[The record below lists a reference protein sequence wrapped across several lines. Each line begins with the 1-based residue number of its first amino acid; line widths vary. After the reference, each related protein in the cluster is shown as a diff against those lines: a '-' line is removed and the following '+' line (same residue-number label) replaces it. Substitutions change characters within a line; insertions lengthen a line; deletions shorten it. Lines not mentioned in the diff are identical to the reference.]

1 MSYLVMECRRSYAV
15 LLDQEG
21 RFVKAANL
29 RYEVGQTVFDPVL
42 LEEPAPKLKLL
53 PWIGGGAAG
62 LAALAAA
69 LVFAVILPLYH
80 QAVDVY
86 SSIYLTINPQVQ
98 MDLNHAGDV
107 VELTGTNGDGVL
119 LLEGYDYTGK
129 DRLTVADELV
139 DRAIDMGFLE
149 DGGTVNFSIDTPEE
163 SLFQEY
169 GMELRDEV
177 THHLEGR
184 VAVEVQVVHGL
195 AGLLAAVGDH
205 PEIGDAQFLRHLRD
219 DLKGVGH
226 HGGIFRRNLPA
237 GCNVGLGNH
246 QEMGG
251 RLGDDV
257 VKGVHQLVL
266 VNLVGGDLPRRDFAK
281 QTIAH
286 AISSFSADLTLV

>member
-139 DRAIDMGFLE
+139 DRAIDMGFWR
-149 DGGTVNFSIDTPEE
+149 T
-163 SLFQEY
+163 
-169 GMELRDEV
+169 
-177 THHLEGR
+177 
-184 VAVEVQVVHGL
+184 
-195 AGLLAAVGDH
+195 AA
-205 PEIGDAQFLRHLRD
+205 R
-219 DLKGVGH
+219 
-226 HGGIFRRNLPA
+226 
-237 GCNVGLGNH
+237 
-246 QEMGG
+246 
-251 RLGDDV
+251 
-257 VKGVHQLVL
+257 
-266 VNLVGGDLPRRDFAK
+266 
-281 QTIAH
+281 
-286 AISSFSADLTLV
+286 

>member
-107 VELTGTNGDGVL
+107 VEPHRHQRGRRPAAGGLRPHRQGPP
-119 LLEGYDYTGK
+119 
-129 DRLTVADELV
+129 DR
-139 DRAIDMGFLE
+139 
-149 DGGTVNFSIDTPEE
+149 
-163 SLFQEY
+163 
-169 GMELRDEV
+169 
-177 THHLEGR
+177 
-184 VAVEVQVVHGL
+184 
-195 AGLLAAVGDH
+195 
-205 PEIGDAQFLRHLRD
+205 
-219 DLKGVGH
+219 
-226 HGGIFRRNLPA
+226 
-237 GCNVGLGNH
+237 
-246 QEMGG
+246 GG
-251 RLGDDV
+251 RT
-257 VKGVHQLVL
+257 
-266 VNLVGGDLPRRDFAK
+266 GGPG
-281 QTIAH
+281 H
-286 AISSFSADLTLV
+286 

>member
-42 LEEPAPKLKLL
+42 LEEPAPRLKLL

-107 VELTGTNGDGVL
+107 VELTGTNRDGVL

-163 SLFQEY
+163 SLSKSMAWSC
-169 GMELRDEV
+169 GTR
-177 THHLEGR
+177 
-184 VAVEVQVVHGL
+184 
-195 AGLLAAVGDH
+195 
-205 PEIGDAQFLRHLRD
+205 
-219 DLKGVGH
+219 
-226 HGGIFRRNLPA
+226 
-237 GCNVGLGNH
+237 
-246 QEMGG
+246 
-251 RLGDDV
+251 
-257 VKGVHQLVL
+257 
-266 VNLVGGDLPRRDFAK
+266 
-281 QTIAH
+281 
-286 AISSFSADLTLV
+286 